1 MRIQDII
8 RSQLNLSDYV
18 LRKKLGERIS
28 PNRMLA
34 RAKPTSLF
42 GFTDENSLFVTN
54 ERSTSDPF
62 EFYRRQL
69 FNGME
74 FRYHWQNNEAI
85 GVRKFAPLRLLCAL
99 YYALYI
105 GFYFKI
111 HMGKAFVSSYFV
123 LRQLASVNLNRKLL
137 TGKKFVF
144 ITNFYNN
151 LPLIHIIKAHR
162 PDIIIVEVEHGRIT
176 ENHKGYDR
184 DTILYS
190 PDFLVV
196 DSNKSVCFVN
206 LDTQFVVSRCVRRS
220 FSVRADSISR
230 IVIILTKSRWK
241 QELLKAFD
249 LIEPPHAF
257 IKPHP
262 RISIADLTKYL
273 ADSGRENYDIL
284 LVNEFSF
291 SDKIYS
297 GNSTLGFE
305 LFDEGM
311 DVEFFSDWGG
321 S

>member
-1 MRIQDII
+1 MRIVDIVL
-8 RSQLNLSDYV
+8 SQLNLSDYV
-18 LRKKLGERIS
+18 VKKKFSEHIS
-28 PNRMLA
+28 PNRMFV

-54 ERSTSDPF
+54 ERSTSDRF

-69 FNGME
+69 FDGME

-85 GVRKFAPLRLLCAL
+85 MVRKFAPLRLLCAL

-111 HMGKAFVSSYFV
+111 RIEKAFVNSYFV
-123 LRQLASVNLNRKLL
+123 LRQLASVSLDSQLL
-137 TGKKFVF
+137 EGKKFVF

-151 LPLIHIIKAHR
+151 LPLIYIIKAHR
-162 PDIIIVEVEHGRIT
+162 PDIIIVEVQHGRIP

-196 DSNKSVCFVN
+196 DSNKSARFIN
-206 LDTQFVVSRCVRRS
+206 LDTQYVVSRCVRRS
-220 FSVRADSISR
+220 FSVRADSIGR

-249 LIEPPHAF
+249 LIEPPHVF

-262 RISIADLTKYL
+262 RVSITDLTKYL

-297 GNSTLGFE
+297 GDSTLGFE
-305 LFDEGM
+305 LLDEGM
-311 DVEFFSDWGG
+311 AVEFLSV
-321 S
+321 